1 MDMSQHYELRDEF
14 FDDKEKVNTRKLLD
28 METPIESV
36 AVAIILTVTSR
47 TRNRSLRALH
57 TGIAIAS
64 SARLNSDDVDCARAL
79 ANMYLDHHYYNWGGE
94 SHQE

>member
-28 METPIESV
+28 METPIESL
-36 AVAIILTVTSR
+36 AVAIILTVISK
-47 TRNRSLRALH
+47 TRNRALRALH
-57 TGIAIAS
+57 TGMEIAS
-64 SARLNSDDVDCARAL
+64 AAGLSTDDVAVSRGL

-94 SHQE
+94 

>member
-94 SHQE
+94 